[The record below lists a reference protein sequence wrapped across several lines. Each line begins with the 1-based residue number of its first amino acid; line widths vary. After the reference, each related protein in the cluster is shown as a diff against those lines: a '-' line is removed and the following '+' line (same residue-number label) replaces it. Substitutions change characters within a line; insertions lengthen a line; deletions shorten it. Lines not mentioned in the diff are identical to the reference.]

1 MEDSFK
7 VDPSTLS
14 SRRNRLVNPW
24 ITSGI
29 IESIQ
34 TKTFLYHQWKK
45 TVTETDKVGDHTLY
59 MNYKDFR
66 KTLKNTIIQAKRL
79 NSYKK
84 FQSAEGDCKRT
95 WQLINEL
102 RGKKK
107 NEVKPYFLI
116 NGEIIENR
124 RKIADEFNKYFLSIA
139 ATLNLSTS
147 TLDSNLAIL
156 PLPKFS
162 DYLNKSVSG
171 SIFMKNCTIPEIKK
185 IISELSSSKASDIPI
200 RVLKACSDIIS
211 PLLTKFYN
219 IFMQKAIFPNILK
232 VAQVTPIYKKGD
244 SQLLENYRPVSM
256 LPIFGKLFEKI
267 IYSRLYSFLM
277 TKNIICGQQFGFR
290 KHHSTSHAIN
300 YSVNLILD
308 GIQSQKHV
316 LGIFIDLSKAF
327 DTINHGILLEKLC
340 RYGIRGNCLELLKD
354 YLTSRNQ
361 LVKFNGEKSNLGT
374 IEFGVPQGSVLGP
387 LLFLIYINDIINC
400 SKTSRFVLFAD
411 DTNIFI
417 SANNESEAYEIA
429 NKTLEDLQRYMLS
442 NQLHINLSKCTYM
455 HFRPDLNNEERQ
467 VSARTLPHTYHLK
480 HKLFIRGVKIKK
492 VDKVRFLGVIIDDKL
507 KWDAHI
513 SHLETRLLSSI
524 TMIKRIR
531 KFIPRRFYSQLYYS
545 LFQSYLVF
553 GISAWGGA
561 CSSKLVKVFALQ
573 KRCIR
578 LLFGINFTFD
588 HSEFYETCARV
599 RPFQCLDKTE
609 ENFELENTKPI
620 FNENRILTVH
630 NLYTLS
636 ILTETFKI
644 KKLHT
649 PSLLNELLPLS
660 TSSRRNLLLKVQ
672 INTNL
677 SVTQHNFI
685 YKAAQVW
692 NKIIP
697 KILNSPELDIG
708 SGVVIPG
715 SSVNSDLTTPIP
727 FIKNRVKKL
736 LYEIQ
741 RQGDTV
747 QWLSDGSNFSV

>member
-1 MEDSFK
+1 MNDF
-7 VDPSTLS
+7 
-14 SRRNRLVNPW
+14 NRL
-24 ITSGI
+24 I
-29 IESIQ
+29 
-34 TKTFLYHQWKK
+34 
-45 TVTETDKVGDHTLY
+45 
-59 MNYKDFR
+59 
-66 KTLKNTIIQAKRL
+66 
-79 NSYKK
+79 
-84 FQSAEGDCKRT
+84 
-95 WQLINEL
+95 
-102 RGKKK
+102 
-107 NEVKPYFLI
+107 
-116 NGEIIENR
+116 
-124 RKIADEFNKYFLSIA
+124 
-139 ATLNLSTS
+139 
-147 TLDSNLAIL
+147 
-156 PLPKFS
+156 
-162 DYLNKSVSG
+162 
-171 SIFMKNCTIPEIKK
+171 
-185 IISELSSSKASDIPI
+185 
-200 RVLKACSDIIS
+200 
-211 PLLTKFYN
+211 
-219 IFMQKAIFPNILK
+219 
-232 VAQVTPIYKKGD
+232 
-244 SQLLENYRPVSM
+244 
-256 LPIFGKLFEKI
+256 
-267 IYSRLYSFLM
+267 
-277 TKNIICGQQFGFR
+277 
-290 KHHSTSHAIN
+290 
-300 YSVNLILD
+300 
-308 GIQSQKHV
+308 
-316 LGIFIDLSKAF
+316 
-327 DTINHGILLEKLC
+327 
-340 RYGIRGNCLELLKD
+340 KD

-727 FIKNRVKKL
+727 FIKKCVKKL

>member
-1 MEDSFK
+1 M
-7 VDPSTLS
+7 
-14 SRRNRLVNPW
+14 R
-24 ITSGI
+24 I
-29 IESIQ
+29 
-34 TKTFLYHQWKK
+34 
-45 TVTETDKVGDHTLY
+45 
-59 MNYKDFR
+59 
-66 KTLKNTIIQAKRL
+66 
-79 NSYKK
+79 
-84 FQSAEGDCKRT
+84 
-95 WQLINEL
+95 
-102 RGKKK
+102 
-107 NEVKPYFLI
+107 
-116 NGEIIENR
+116 
-124 RKIADEFNKYFLSIA
+124 
-139 ATLNLSTS
+139 
-147 TLDSNLAIL
+147 
-156 PLPKFS
+156 
-162 DYLNKSVSG
+162 YL
-171 SIFMKNCTIPEIKK
+171 
-185 IISELSSSKASDIPI
+185 
-200 RVLKACSDIIS
+200 
-211 PLLTKFYN
+211 
-219 IFMQKAIFPNILK
+219 
-232 VAQVTPIYKKGD
+232 
-244 SQLLENYRPVSM
+244 
-256 LPIFGKLFEKI
+256 
-267 IYSRLYSFLM
+267 
-277 TKNIICGQQFGFR
+277 
-290 KHHSTSHAIN
+290 
-300 YSVNLILD
+300 
-308 GIQSQKHV
+308 
-316 LGIFIDLSKAF
+316 
-327 DTINHGILLEKLC
+327 
-340 RYGIRGNCLELLKD
+340 
-354 YLTSRNQ
+354 
-361 LVKFNGEKSNLGT
+361 LVKCEIGF
-374 IEFGVPQGSVLGP
+374 
-387 LLFLIYINDIINC
+387 LLAKNPRPRI
-400 SKTSRFVLFAD
+400 LFD
-411 DTNIFI
+411 
-417 SANNESEAYEIA
+417 
-429 NKTLEDLQRYMLS
+429 Q
-442 NQLHINLSKCTYM
+442 HIRC
-455 HFRPDLNNEERQ
+455 
-467 VSARTLPHTYHLK
+467 
-480 HKLFIRGVKIKK
+480 KIGG
-492 VDKVRFLGVIIDDKL
+492 KVRFLGVINDDKL

-620 FNENRILTVH
+620 FNENLILTVH

>member
-1 MEDSFK
+1 
-7 VDPSTLS
+7 
-14 SRRNRLVNPW
+14 
-24 ITSGI
+24 
-29 IESIQ
+29 
-34 TKTFLYHQWKK
+34 
-45 TVTETDKVGDHTLY
+45 
-59 MNYKDFR
+59 
-66 KTLKNTIIQAKRL
+66 
-79 NSYKK
+79 
-84 FQSAEGDCKRT
+84 
-95 WQLINEL
+95 
-102 RGKKK
+102 
-107 NEVKPYFLI
+107 
-116 NGEIIENR
+116 
-124 RKIADEFNKYFLSIA
+124 
-139 ATLNLSTS
+139 
-147 TLDSNLAIL
+147 
-156 PLPKFS
+156 
-162 DYLNKSVSG
+162 
-171 SIFMKNCTIPEIKK
+171 
-185 IISELSSSKASDIPI
+185 
-200 RVLKACSDIIS
+200 
-211 PLLTKFYN
+211 
-219 IFMQKAIFPNILK
+219 
-232 VAQVTPIYKKGD
+232 
-244 SQLLENYRPVSM
+244 
-256 LPIFGKLFEKI
+256 
-267 IYSRLYSFLM
+267 
-277 TKNIICGQQFGFR
+277 
-290 KHHSTSHAIN
+290 
-300 YSVNLILD
+300 
-308 GIQSQKHV
+308 
-316 LGIFIDLSKAF
+316 
-327 DTINHGILLEKLC
+327 
-340 RYGIRGNCLELLKD
+340 
-354 YLTSRNQ
+354 
-361 LVKFNGEKSNLGT
+361 
-374 IEFGVPQGSVLGP
+374 
-387 LLFLIYINDIINC
+387 
-400 SKTSRFVLFAD
+400 
-411 DTNIFI
+411 
-417 SANNESEAYEIA
+417 
-429 NKTLEDLQRYMLS
+429 
-442 NQLHINLSKCTYM
+442 
-455 HFRPDLNNEERQ
+455 
-467 VSARTLPHTYHLK
+467 
-480 HKLFIRGVKIKK
+480 
-492 VDKVRFLGVIIDDKL
+492 
-507 KWDAHI
+507 
-513 SHLETRLLSSI
+513 
-524 TMIKRIR
+524 MIKRIR

-620 FNENRILTVH
+620 FNENLILTVH